1 MTGQL
6 LRTRPPYTNADL
18 LRFFK
23 PEQDGT
29 FRVVVVGNGPLYES
43 DRVIINR
50 SNNIVRFNDLNNHR
64 NGEPTSL
71 RAVHYPGAKTPKT
84 NCTAPIWGLSPTPS
98 YIPENVSLYTW
109 TYEPALSHPHIAQ
122 IEHFFFPVSQVLEPW
137 QSTVQMFEGCKK
149 CGLACYNNQTS
160 GGPSAGAV
168 VLSELYALERVQ
180 DIHVFGMNWGGGIEH
195 NDFKFPWLISTCC
208 TKCKIN
214 PTPSSKYGD
223 GSLHFTEDVRNL
235 VVSGSAGGVSL
246 VAAGVTAVIFATHHT
261 HKTVKKHLK
270 RRAERIGR
278 EKSKEQEASDEGVR
292 ARAPLLALP
301 LTDQQFH

>member
-1 MTGQL
+1 MAARL
-6 LRTRPPYTNADL
+6 LRTRPPYTNGDL
-18 LRFFK
+18 LSFFK
-23 PEQDGT
+23 PEHDGT

-43 DRVIINR
+43 DRVTINR
-50 SNNIVRFNDLNNHR
+50 SRNIVRFNDINNHR
-64 NGEPTSL
+64 NGEPTSQ
-71 RAVHYPGAKTPKT
+71 RVVHYPSAKTPKT
-84 NCTAPIWGLSPTPS
+84 NCIAPIWGLSSTPRDL
-98 YIPENVSLYTW
+98 PESISLYTW

-122 IEHFFFPVSQVLEPW
+122 IEHFFFPVPQVLEPW

-168 VLSELYALERVQ
+168 VLSELHALERVR
-180 DIHVFGMNWGGGIEH
+180 DIQVFGMNWGGGIEH
-195 NDFKFPWLISTCC
+195 NDFKFHWMVPTCC

-223 GSLHFTEDVRNL
+223 GSLHFTEEVRNL

-246 VAAGVTAVIFATHHT
+246 VAAGVAAVIFATHHT

-270 RRAERIGR
+270 RRAERR
-278 EKSKEQEASDEGVR
+278 EREEREQREQREQEQRDQ
-292 ARAPLLALP
+292 ARVPLLALP
-301 LTDQQFH
+301 VQNL